1 RPASSVLR
9 WIGSESRRKR
19 IRLRNQA
26 RVSPNSDFRNLPFG
40 PKPVL
45 RIDSIEESHENRNLF
60 VGVLSL
66 GKYSTTVTNGS
77 AGANPT
83 FRETASSPLQTG
95 RRFPKEDPTHDKT
108 VNDIKGRRIPERG
121 NRSRWTS
128 GIIWNHWKVT
138 TQSRH
143 AIHIR
148 LQCPE
153 DSILKAN
160 LVKLVNARYKQRV

>member
-1 RPASSVLR
+1 ASSVLR

-66 GKYSTTVTNGS
+66 GKIFDDRHQWLGWSKS
-77 AGANPT
+77 DLAGTCLVPAPI
-83 FRETASSPLQTG
+83 RAAIPK
-95 RRFPKEDPTHDKT
+95 RRPD
-108 VNDIKGRRIPERG
+108 
-121 NRSRWTS
+121 
-128 GIIWNHWKVT
+128 
-138 TQSRH
+138 
-143 AIHIR
+143 
-148 LQCPE
+148 
-153 DSILKAN
+153 
-160 LVKLVNARYKQRV
+160 AR